1 MGQERSQGRSRL
13 INSFPDK
20 SYAEITIQ
28 RFKEVNGHIGS
39 SEEEL
44 LFLLSSYSHFLGRAV
59 IRYPSILRSLMESDF
74 VERQKP
80 LEAFIED
87 AIGMQEDQK
96 RRDQFISDIRKYKY
110 SELSRIIYRDIKALG
125 EVTEIMEELSDL
137 AGAILEAV
145 FRFYNAD
152 LHSTADGEFVIVAMG
167 KLGGRELNL
176 SSDIDL
182 IYLYQDS
189 GDPEPF
195 FKLAE
200 RLTKAVSS
208 VTEHGF
214 LYRVDLG
221 LRPGGGKSTIAV
233 SLEGAL
239 EHYFYWGDTWE
250 RAALIKARPVAGNI
264 SLGDKFVKQVEP
276 FVYKKFLDYA
286 SIEDLKDMKTK
297 VEGLNVKRDVKLGR
311 GGIRNVE
318 FFVQALQLVN
328 GGKIKAIREKN
339 TVKALQMLSKT
350 KLIPRKQSE
359 DLIASYVFLRRVEHA
374 LQLVDELQTHRL
386 PAESSRLRV
395 ISSILGFDCVEDFQM
410 AYAYRTSKVS
420 KIFDQLFY
428 EPSKKVEEEGREF
441 WELADFLTEGN
452 ITQEQALESLRGLG
466 FKDPEG
472 SIEIIN
478 VLLDPKKGGLTQRGR
493 ALARRVIPA
502 FLKNILH
509 SADPDSALRNIER
522 FISCIGGRT
531 SIYAILA
538 ENPEILQLLSRLF
551 STSGFLSNF
560 LIRHPEYL
568 DVITLKDSRS
578 EYETREEMIEELGN
592 LVREEDLYEGKL
604 NAIRRFKNA
613 ETLKLC
619 LRDLNDEVDSL
630 YVGRYLTRI
639 AEASL
644 EIAIRLAYE
653 VVGPKSRRRRM
664 DVNSSDMVIIGMGKL
679 GGMEMSY
686 NSDLDINF
694 IYDGD
699 DQEYFSRLGQKI
711 ISILSIPTG
720 EGFAYKID
728 MGLRPSG
735 RAGALVSSFESFKR
749 YHEESAKLW
758 ERQALIKARLSAGN
772 MQLGS
777 KVMNIINYFVYE
789 KSLAEDFH
797 KEIYHLRERIEK
809 EIAKESETKLNLKT
823 GRGGLVDI
831 EFLVQMLQ
839 LRFGGSH
846 LEVRRQNT
854 MEVLNSLK
862 SCKLINERFYHVL
875 NDGYCFLKRLENLLR
890 LLHDRSISEVYD
902 SDFQKLAA
910 EMELTEDGDE
920 LRKTYIHKTEDI
932 RSIYDE
938 YFL

>member
-1 MGQERSQGRSRL
+1 L
-13 INSFPDK
+13 INSLPDK
-20 SYAEITIQ
+20 SYAEITVQ
-28 RFKEVNGHIGS
+28 RFKEVNGKITS

-59 IRYPSILRSLMESDF
+59 IRYPSILRALLDSDY
-74 VERQKP
+74 VEIQKP
-80 LEAFIED
+80 REAFIEETVC
-87 AIGMQEDQK
+87 IEDGLEQ
-96 RRDQFISDIRKYKY
+96 RDQFIAEIRKYKY
-110 SELSRIIYRDIKALG
+110 SELSRIIYRDVKALG
-125 EVTEIMEELSDL
+125 DFPEIMEELSDL
-137 AGAILEAV
+137 ATAILEAV
-145 FRFYNAD
+145 FRFCAD
-152 LHSTADGEFVIVAMG
+152 DLNRAEDGGFVIIGMG

-176 SSDIDL
+176 SSDVDL

-189 GDPEPF
+189 GDPDPF
-195 FKLAE
+195 FRLAE

-208 VTEHGF
+208 VTEDGI

-233 SLEGAL
+233 SLNGAL

-250 RAALIKARPVAGNI
+250 RAALIKARPVAGDI
-264 SLGDKFVKQVEP
+264 SLGDKFIKEVEP

-297 VEGLNVKRDVKLGR
+297 LEGLNLKRDVKLGR

-328 GGKIKAIREKN
+328 GGAIKEIREKN
-339 TVKALQMLSKT
+339 TVRALKMLSKK
-350 KLIPRKQSE
+350 KLIQREHSE
-359 DLIASYVFLRRVEHA
+359 DLIASYLFLRRVEHA
-374 LQLVDELQTHRL
+374 IQLVDELQTHRV
-386 PAESSRLRV
+386 PAESSSLQM
-395 ISSILGFDCVEDFQM
+395 ISRSLGFEGVNDFET
-410 AYAYRTSKVS
+410 AYALRTAKVS
-420 KIFDQLFY
+420 EIFDQLFY
-428 EPSKKVEEEGREF
+428 EPSKKVEEEGKGF

-452 ITQEQALESLRGLG
+452 ITEEQALESLRGLG
-466 FKDPEG
+466 FNDPEG
-472 SIEIIN
+472 SIQIIN

-493 ALARRVIPA
+493 MLARRVIPA

-509 SADPDSALRNIER
+509 SSDPDSALRNIER
-522 FISCIGGRT
+522 FISCIGWRT

-560 LIRHPEYL
+560 LIGHPEYL
-568 DVITLKDSRS
+568 DVVTLRDTRR
-578 EYETREEMIEELGN
+578 EYETKEEMVEELKN
-592 LVREEDLYEGKL
+592 LIDQEDSYEGKL
-604 NAIRRFKNA
+604 DAIRRFKNT

-630 YVGRYLTRI
+630 YVGRCLTKI

-653 VVGPKSRRRRM
+653 VVGSNSPRHGI
-664 DVNSSDMVIIGMGKL
+664 DGNSSDMVIIGMGKL

-686 NSDLDINF
+686 NSDLDITF

-711 ISILSIPTG
+711 ISILSIPTV
-720 EGFAYKID
+720 EGFVYKID
-728 MGLRPSG
+728 LGLRPSG

-758 ERQALIKARLSAGN
+758 ERQALIRARPSAGN
-772 MQLGS
+772 MQLGG

-789 KSLAEDFH
+789 KPLADDFH
-797 KEIYHLRERIEK
+797 KEIHHLRERMEK
-809 EIAKESETKLNLKT
+809 EIARESKTKLNLKT

-831 EFLVQMLQ
+831 EFLIQTLQ

-846 LEVRRQNT
+846 TEVRRQNT
-854 MEVLNSLK
+854 MEALDGLR
-862 SCKLINERFYHVL
+862 SCDLIKEKVYHVL
-875 NDGYCFLKRLENLLR
+875 NDGYYFLKRLENLLR
-890 LLHDRSISEVYD
+890 LLHDRSISEIYE

-910 EMELTEDGDE
+910 EMALTDDGDE
-920 LRKTYIHKTEDI
+920 LRKTYILKTEEI
-932 RSIYDE
+932 RSVYDE
-938 YFL
+938 YFQ

>member
-1 MGQERSQGRSRL
+1 M
-13 INSFPDK
+13 IKPVPDK
-20 SYAEITIQ
+20 SYAEITVQ
-28 RFKEVNGHIGS
+28 RFKEVNGKMTS
-39 SEEEL
+39 SEEDL

-59 IRYPSILRSLMESDF
+59 IRYPGILGSLVDSDF
-74 VERQKP
+74 VGNKKP
-80 LEAFIED
+80 LDAFIEETV
-87 AIGMQEDQK
+87 GMQGGLE
-96 RRDQFISDIRKYKY
+96 RRDQFISEIRKYKY
-110 SELSRIIYRDIKALG
+110 SELCRIIYRDIKALG
-125 EVTEIMEELSDL
+125 EFPEIMEELSDL
-137 AGAILEAV
+137 ASAILESV
-145 FRFYNAD
+145 FRFYNND
-152 LHSTADGEFVIVAMG
+152 LQSTEDGEFVIIAMG

-189 GDPEPF
+189 GDPDPF

-208 VTEHGF
+208 VTEDGF
-214 LYRVDLG
+214 VYRVDLG

-233 SLEGAL
+233 SLDGAL

-250 RAALIKARPVAGNI
+250 RAALIKARPVAGDI

-297 VEGLNVKRDVKLGR
+297 LEGLSLKRDVKLGK

-328 GGKIKAIREKN
+328 GGAVHEIREKN
-339 TVKALQMLSKT
+339 TIKALKMLSKK
-350 KLIPRKQSE
+350 KLIQREDSE
-359 DLIASYVFLRRVEHA
+359 DLISSYLFLRRVEHA
-374 LQLVDELQTHRL
+374 IQLVDELQTHRV
-386 PAESSRLRV
+386 PAESSSLQM
-395 ISSILGFDCVEDFQM
+395 ISRSLGFENVDDLEM

-420 KIFDQLFY
+420 EIFDQLFY
-428 EPSKKVEEEGREF
+428 EPSKKVEEEGRGF

-452 ITQEQALESLRGLG
+452 VTEEQALESLRGLG
-466 FKDPEG
+466 FSDPEG
-472 SIEIIN
+472 SIQIIN

-493 ALARRVIPA
+493 MLARRVIPA

-509 SADPDSALRNIER
+509 SSDPDSALRNIER
-522 FISCIGGRT
+522 FISCIGWRT

-538 ENPEILQLLSRLF
+538 ENPEILHLLSRLF

-568 DVITLKDSRS
+568 DVVTLKDSRR
-578 EYETREEMIEELGN
+578 EYETKEEMVEELRN
-592 LVREEDLYEGKL
+592 LIHQEDSYEGKL
-604 NAIRRFKNA
+604 NAIRRFKNT

-630 YVGRYLTRI
+630 YVGRCLTRI

-653 VVGPKSRRRRM
+653 LVGSNSGKHGM
-664 DVNSSDMVIIGMGKL
+664 DANSSDIVIIGMGKL
-679 GGMEMSY
+679 GGIEMSY
-686 NSDLDINF
+686 NSDLDITF

-711 ISILSIPTG
+711 ISILSIPTV
-720 EGFAYKID
+720 EGFVYKID
-728 MGLRPSG
+728 LGLRPSG

-758 ERQALIKARLSAGN
+758 ERQALIKARPSAGN

-789 KSLAEDFH
+789 NTLADDFH
-797 KEIYHLRERIEK
+797 KEIHHLRERMEK
-809 EIAKESETKLNLKT
+809 EIARESKTKLNLKT

-831 EFLVQMLQ
+831 EFIIQMLQ

-846 LEVRRQNT
+846 IEVRRQNT
-854 MEVLNSLK
+854 MEALKGLK
-862 SCKLINERFYHVL
+862 SCDLTNERFYHVL
-875 NDGYCFLKRLENLLR
+875 NDGYYFLKRLENVLR
-890 LLHDRSISEVYD
+890 LLHDRSISEVYE

-910 EMELTEDGDE
+910 EMELTDDGDE
-920 LRKTYIHKTEDI
+920 LRKTYILKTEEI
-932 RSIYDE
+932 RRIYDE

>member
-1 MGQERSQGRSRL
+1 L
-13 INSFPDK
+13 INSVPDK
-20 SYAEITIQ
+20 SYAEITVQ
-28 RFKEVNGHIGS
+28 RFKEVNGKMTS
-39 SEEEL
+39 SEEDL

-59 IRYPSILRSLMESDF
+59 IRYPGILGALVDSDF
-74 VERQKP
+74 VESKKP
-80 LEAFIED
+80 LDAFIEETV
-87 AIGMQEDQK
+87 GMQEGLE
-96 RRDQFISDIRKYKY
+96 RRDQFISEIRKYKY
-110 SELSRIIYRDIKALG
+110 SELCRIIYRDIKALG
-125 EVTEIMEELSDL
+125 EFTEIMEELSDL
-137 AGAILEAV
+137 ASAILESV
-145 FRFYNAD
+145 FRFYNND
-152 LHSTADGEFVIVAMG
+152 LHSTKDGEFVIIAMG

-189 GDPEPF
+189 GDPDPF

-208 VTEHGF
+208 VTEDGF
-214 LYRVDLG
+214 VYRVDLG

-233 SLEGAL
+233 SLDGAL

-250 RAALIKARPVAGNI
+250 RAALIKARPVAGDI

-297 VEGLNVKRDVKLGR
+297 LEGLSLKRDVKLGK

-328 GGKIKAIREKN
+328 GGAVHEIREKN
-339 TVKALQMLSKT
+339 TIKALKMLSKK
-350 KLIPRKQSE
+350 KLIQREDSE
-359 DLIASYVFLRRVEHA
+359 DLISSYLFLRRVEHA
-374 LQLVDELQTHRL
+374 IQLVDELQTHRV
-386 PAESSRLRV
+386 PAESGSLQV
-395 ISSILGFDCVEDFQM
+395 ISRSLGFENVDDLEM
-410 AYAYRTSKVS
+410 AYVYRTSKVS
-420 KIFDQLFY
+420 EIFDQLFY
-428 EPSKKVEEEGREF
+428 EPSKKVEEEGRGF

-452 ITQEQALESLRGLG
+452 VTEEQALESLRGLG
-466 FKDPEG
+466 FSDPEG
-472 SIEIIN
+472 SIQIIN

-493 ALARRVIPA
+493 MLARRVIPA

-509 SADPDSALRNIER
+509 SSDPDSALRNIER
-522 FISCIGGRT
+522 FISCIGWRT

-538 ENPEILQLLSRLF
+538 ENPEILHLLSRLF

-568 DVITLKDSRS
+568 DVVTLKDSRR
-578 EYETREEMIEELGN
+578 EYETKEEMVEELKN
-592 LVREEDLYEGKL
+592 LIHQEDSYEGKL
-604 NAIRRFKNA
+604 NAIRRFKNT

-630 YVGRYLTRI
+630 YVGRCLTRI

-653 VVGPKSRRRRM
+653 LVGSNSGKHGM
-664 DVNSSDMVIIGMGKL
+664 DANSSDIVIIAMGKL
-679 GGMEMSY
+679 GGIEMSY
-686 NSDLDINF
+686 NSDLDITF

-711 ISILSIPTG
+711 ISILSIPTV
-720 EGFAYKID
+720 EGFVYKID
-728 MGLRPSG
+728 LGLRPSG

-758 ERQALIKARLSAGN
+758 ERQALIKARPSAGN

-789 KSLAEDFH
+789 KTLADDFH
-797 KEIYHLRERIEK
+797 NEIHHLRERMEK
-809 EIAKESETKLNLKT
+809 EIARESKTKLNLKT

-831 EFLVQMLQ
+831 EFIIQMLQ

-846 LEVRRQNT
+846 IEVRRQNT
-854 MEVLNSLK
+854 MEALKGLK
-862 SCKLINERFYHVL
+862 SCDLINERFYHVL
-875 NDGYCFLKRLENLLR
+875 NDGYYFLKRLENVLR
-890 LLHDRSISEVYD
+890 LLHDRSISEIYE

-910 EMELTEDGDE
+910 EMELTDDGDE
-920 LRKTYIHKTEDI
+920 LRKTYILKTEEI
-932 RSIYDE
+932 RRIYDE

>member
-1 MGQERSQGRSRL
+1 MVS
-13 INSFPDK
+13 SFPDK
-20 SYAEITIQ
+20 SYAEITVQ
-28 RFKEVNGHIGS
+28 RFKEVNGQIPS

-44 LFLLSSYSHFLGRAV
+44 LFLLSSYSHFLGRAIV
-59 IRYPSILRSLMESDF
+59 RYPDILRTLIDSGF

-80 LEAFIED
+80 LEVFVEETT
-87 AIGMQEDQK
+87 GMLVDPE
-96 RRDQFISDIRKYKY
+96 RRDQFISEIRKYKY
-110 SELSRIIYRDIKALG
+110 SELSRIIYRDIESLG
-125 EVTEIMEELSDL
+125 NVPEIMEELSDL
-137 AGAILEAV
+137 ASAILEAV
-145 FRFYNAD
+145 LRFYNGD
-152 LHSTADGEFVIVAMG
+152 PHSTEKGEFVIIAMG

-176 SSDIDL
+176 SSDVDL
-182 IYLYQDS
+182 IYLFQDS

-195 FKLAE
+195 FRIAE

-208 VTEHGF
+208 VTEDGF

-233 SLEGAL
+233 SLDGAL

-250 RAALIKARPVAGNI
+250 RAALIKARPVAGDI
-264 SLGDKFVKQVEP
+264 SLGEKFLEQVEP

-286 SIEDLKDMKTK
+286 SIEDLKDMKAK
-297 VEGLNVKRDVKLGR
+297 LEGLNVKRDVKLGR

-328 GGKIKAIREKN
+328 GGEIKAIREKN
-339 TVKALQMLSKT
+339 TVKALEMLSKT
-350 KLIPRKQSE
+350 KLIPAKQRE
-359 DLIASYVFLRRVEHA
+359 DLIDSYLFLRRVENA

-386 PAESSRLRV
+386 PAESSSLQV
-395 ISSILGFDCVEDFQM
+395 ISSMLGFESAKDFQI
-410 AYAYRTSKVS
+410 AFANRTTKVS
-420 KIFDQLFY
+420 NIFDQLFY
-428 EPSKKVEEEGREF
+428 EPSKRVEEEGREF

-452 ITQEQALESLRGLG
+452 ITEEQVLDSLSGLG

-472 SIEIIN
+472 SIEVIN
-478 VLLDPKKGGLTQRGR
+478 VLLDPKRGGLTQRGR

-509 SADPDSALRNIER
+509 SPDPDSALRNIER
-522 FISCIGGRT
+522 FISCIGWRT

-560 LIRHPEYL
+560 LIRHPAYL
-568 DVITLKDSRS
+568 DVITLKDSRR
-578 EYETREEMIEELGN
+578 EYETQEEMTEELGN
-592 LVREEDLYEGKL
+592 LVQIEESYEGKL
-604 NAIRRFKNA
+604 DAIRRFKNA

-630 YVGRYLTRI
+630 YVGRCLTRI

-644 EIAIRLAYE
+644 EIATRLAYE
-653 VVGPKSRRRRM
+653 VVGSDSRRHPM
-664 DVNSSDMVIIGMGKL
+664 DANSSDMVIIGMGKL

-735 RAGALVSSFESFKR
+735 RAGALVSSLESFKR

-758 ERQALIKARLSAGN
+758 ERQALIKARPSAGN
-772 MQLGS
+772 MQLGT
-777 KVMNIINYFVYE
+777 KVMNIVDYFVYG
-789 KSLAEDFH
+789 KPLADDFH
-797 KEIYHLRERIEK
+797 KEIHHLRERMEK
-809 EIAKESETKLNLKT
+809 EIARESETKLNLKT
-823 GRGGLVDI
+823 GRGGLVDV
-831 EFLVQMLQ
+831 EFLVQTLQ

-846 LEVRRQNT
+846 LEVRCQNT
-854 MEVLNSLK
+854 MEVLNSLR

-890 LLHDRSISEVYD
+890 LLHDRSISEVYE

-910 EMELTEDGDE
+910 EMELTDDGDE
-920 LRKTYIHKTEDI
+920 LRKTYILKTEEI
-932 RSIYDE
+932 RGVYDE
-938 YFL
+938 YFLGEHA

>member
-1 MGQERSQGRSRL
+1 L

-20 SYAEITIQ
+20 SYAEITVQ
-28 RFKEVNGHIGS
+28 RFKEVNGKITS

-44 LFLLSSYSHFLGRAV
+44 LFLLSSYSHFLGRAI
-59 IRYPSILRSLMESDF
+59 IRYPGILRTLIDSDF

-80 LEAFIED
+80 LEAFIEET
-87 AIGMQEDQK
+87 ICMQEDPE
-96 RRDQFISDIRKYKY
+96 RRDRFISEIRKYKY

-125 EVTEIMEELSDL
+125 DFPEIMEELSDL
-137 AGAILEAV
+137 ASAILEAV
-145 FRFYNAD
+145 FRFYNSD
-152 LHSTADGEFVIVAMG
+152 LHLGEDGEFVIIAMG

-189 GDPEPF
+189 GDPDPF

-200 RLTKAVSS
+200 RLTKAVGS
-208 VTEHGF
+208 VTEDGF

-233 SLEGAL
+233 SLDGAL

-250 RAALIKARPVAGNI
+250 RAALIKARPVAGDVP
-264 SLGDKFVKQVEP
+264 LGDKFIKQVEP

-297 VEGLNVKRDVKLGR
+297 LEGLNMKRDVKLER

-328 GGKIKAIREKN
+328 GGEIKEIRGKN
-339 TVKALQMLSKT
+339 TVKALEMLSKR
-350 KLIPRKQSE
+350 KLIQTEQSE
-359 DLIASYVFLRRVEHA
+359 DLIASYLFLRRVEHA
-374 LQLVDELQTHRL
+374 IQLVDELQTHRV
-386 PAESSRLRV
+386 PAESSSLQM
-395 ISSILGFDCVEDFQM
+395 ISRSLGFESVSDFEM

-420 KIFDQLFY
+420 EIFDQLFY
-428 EPSKKVEEEGREF
+428 EPSKRVEEEGKGF

-452 ITQEQALESLRGLG
+452 ITEEQALESLSGLG
-466 FKDPEG
+466 FKDSEG
-472 SIEIIN
+472 SIQIIN

-493 ALARRVIPA
+493 MLARRVIPA

-509 SADPDSALRNIER
+509 SSDPDSALRNIER
-522 FISCIGGRT
+522 FISCIGWHT

-568 DVITLKDSRS
+568 DVVTLRDSRR
-578 EYETREEMIEELGN
+578 EYETKEEMMEELNN
-592 LVREEDLYEGKL
+592 LIHEEDSYEGKL
-604 NAIRRFKNA
+604 NAIRRFKNK

-653 VVGPKSRRRRM
+653 VVGSNSRRHPTHE
-664 DVNSSDMVIIGMGKL
+664 NSSDIVIIGMGKL

-758 ERQALIKARLSAGN
+758 ERQALIKARPSAGN

-777 KVMNIINYFVYE
+777 SVMNIINYFVYE
-789 KSLAEDFH
+789 KSLVDDFH
-797 KEIYHLRERIEK
+797 KEIHHLRERMEK
-809 EIAKESETKLNLKT
+809 EIARESKTKLNLKT
-823 GRGGLVDI
+823 GRGGVADI
-831 EFLVQMLQ
+831 EFLIQTLQ

-854 MEVLNSLK
+854 VDALNSLR
-862 SCKLINERFYHVL
+862 SCDLIKEKFYHVL
-875 NDGYCFLKRLENLLR
+875 NDGYYFLKRLENLLR
-890 LLHDRSISEVYD
+890 LLHDRSISEIHE

-910 EMELTEDGDE
+910 EMELTENGDQ
-920 LRKTYIHKTEDI
+920 LRKTYILKTEEI

-938 YFL
+938 YFLSENV